1 MFHKARLKLT
11 LWYLCI
17 IMLISV
23 MFSITIYRLISNEL
37 EREFYRI
44 SDRYEREYQLQPSTL
59 DPETA
64 VLQDSEDRVR
74 NSLIYVNLI
83 ILGVAGIGGYLLAGI
98 TLRPIKTMIDEQ
110 NRFITDASHELRT
123 PLTSLKSEIE
133 VYLRGEN
140 KTEKESTALLKSN
153 LEEVN
158 KLQYLSDYL
167 IQLAQYSYAKKGTTE
182 KNSLKVILQNAQ
194 NKLEKAAL
202 QKHITIKLPKNNYY
216 ILANKE
222 ELTQLF
228 TILIDNAIKYSYEKN
243 TIIISTHKEA
253 HMLSIDVIDT
263 GIGIEKEAIPHIFD
277 RFYRADSSRTKQNI
291 PGYGLG
297 LSIAKNIVQDHHG
310 TITVQS
316 EINKGSTFTVKL
328 PYL

>member
-1 MFHKARLKLT
+1 M
-11 LWYLCI
+11 
-17 IMLISV
+17 
-23 MFSITIYRLISNEL
+23 
-37 EREFYRI
+37 
-44 SDRYEREYQLQPSTL
+44 
-59 DPETA
+59 A
-64 VLQDSEDRVR
+64 VD
-74 NSLIYVNLI
+74 
-83 ILGVAGIGGYLLAGI
+83 
-98 TLRPIKTMIDEQ
+98 
-110 NRFITDASHELRT
+110 F
-123 PLTSLKSEIE
+123 
-133 VYLRGEN
+133 
-140 KTEKESTALLKSN
+140 
-153 LEEVN
+153 
-158 KLQYLSDYL
+158 
-167 IQLAQYSYAKKGTTE
+167 
-182 KNSLKVILQNAQ
+182 AQ